1 MRTLTSAPRSE
12 GDSDVMPTGAVGA
25 DSDGTSLP
33 LPMTS
38 LSDAGSLLD
47 EMPSCLPPAESMTD
61 KGGDGSGGHEVLSTV
76 NVRRREVSAP
86 ANDAPTDAANTTPTY
101 SSETGLPSDG
111 MTSSSQAGSPDGMTD
126 GMTSSSEA
134 GLPSDGMPAA
144 SPPAALT
151 VVLPAS
157 DACVSQKAR
166 GYVLQVG
173 AHCHVR
179 ESTSLLVSKR
189 RRRRRELEHEL
200 VTGGRHQLE
209 FELHVD
215 RVPAAR
221 GGMHAK
227 ESR

>member
-1 MRTLTSAPRSE
+1 MHGCALGVRTLTSAPRSE

-47 EMPSCLPPAESMTD
+47 EMPSCLPPAESMPD

-76 NVRRREVSAP
+76 NVRRREASAHESSV
-86 ANDAPTDAANTTPTY
+86 ALTDAANTTPTY
-101 SSETGLPSDG
+101 SSETGLPS
-111 MTSSSQAGSPDGMTD
+111 D

-200 VTGGRHQLE
+200 VTGGRHQLA
-209 FELHVD
+209 FELVEHVD

-227 ESR
+227 ESQ

>member
-1 MRTLTSAPRSE
+1 
-12 GDSDVMPTGAVGA
+12 MPTGAVGA

-61 KGGDGSGGHEVLSTV
+61 EGGDGSGGHEVLSTV

-101 SSETGLPSDG
+101 SSEAGLPSDG
-111 MTSSSQAGSPDGMTD
+111 MTSSSEAGSPDGMTD

-179 ESTSLLVSKR
+179 ASTSLLVSKR

-200 VTGGRHQLE
+200 VTGGRHELE
-209 FELHVD
+209 FEH
-215 RVPAAR
+215 
-221 GGMHAK
+221 
-227 ESR
+227 E

>member
-1 MRTLTSAPRSE
+1 
-12 GDSDVMPTGAVGA
+12 MPTGAVGA

-61 KGGDGSGGHEVLSTV
+61 KGGDRSGGHEVLSTV
-76 NVRRREVSAP
+76 NVRRREVSSP

-101 SSETGLPSDG
+101 SSETRLPSDG
-111 MTSSSQAGSPDGMTD
+111 MTSSSEAGSPDGMTD

-134 GLPSDGMPAA
+134 GLPSDGMTSSSETGLPSDGMPAA

-166 GYVLQVG
+166 G
-173 AHCHVR
+173 
-179 ESTSLLVSKR
+179 
-189 RRRRRELEHEL
+189 
-200 VTGGRHQLE
+200 
-209 FELHVD
+209 
-215 RVPAAR
+215 
-221 GGMHAK
+221 
-227 ESR
+227 

>member
-1 MRTLTSAPRSE
+1 
-12 GDSDVMPTGAVGA
+12 MPTGAVGA

-86 ANDAPTDAANTTPTY
+86 ANDAPTDAANTPPTY
-101 SSETGLPSDG
+101 L
-111 MTSSSQAGSPDGMTD
+111 
-126 GMTSSSEA
+126 SEA

-151 VVLPAS
+151 VMLPAS

-209 FELHVD
+209 FEHVD
-215 RVPAAR
+215 RMNSCR
-221 GGMHAK
+221 
-227 ESR
+227 ESRSG

>member
-38 LSDAGSLLD
+38 SSD
-47 EMPSCLPPAESMTD
+47 
-61 KGGDGSGGHEVLSTV
+61 
-76 NVRRREVSAP
+76 
-86 ANDAPTDAANTTPTY
+86 
-101 SSETGLPSDG
+101 
-111 MTSSSQAGSPDGMTD
+111 
-126 GMTSSSEA
+126 A

-151 VVLPAS
+151 VMLPAS

-179 ESTSLLVSKR
+179 ASTRLLVSKR

-209 FELHVD
+209 FEHVD
-215 RVPAAR
+215 RMNSCR
-221 GGMHAK
+221 
-227 ESR
+227 ESRSG

>member
-1 MRTLTSAPRSE
+1 
-12 GDSDVMPTGAVGA
+12 MPTGAVGA

-61 KGGDGSGGHEVLSTV
+61 KSGGHEVLSTV

-101 SSETGLPSDG
+101 SSEAGLPCS
-111 MTSSSQAGSPDGMTD
+111 D

-179 ESTSLLVSKR
+179 ASTSLLVSKR

-200 VTGGRHQLE
+200 VTGGRHELE
-209 FELHVD
+209 FEHVD
-215 RVPAAR
+215 RMNSCREAR
-221 GGMHAK
+221 SG
-227 ESR
+227 

>member
-101 SSETGLPSDG
+101 SSE
-111 MTSSSQAGSPDGMTD
+111 
-126 GMTSSSEA
+126 A

-200 VTGGRHQLE
+200 VTGGRHQLA
-209 FELHVD
+209 FELVEHVD

-221 GGMHAK
+221 RGMHAK

>member
-1 MRTLTSAPRSE
+1 
-12 GDSDVMPTGAVGA
+12 MPTGAVGA

-101 SSETGLPSDG
+101 SSE
-111 MTSSSQAGSPDGMTD
+111 
-126 GMTSSSEA
+126 A

-157 DACVSQKAR
+157 DACDSQRAR
-166 GYVLQVG
+166 G
-173 AHCHVR
+173 
-179 ESTSLLVSKR
+179 
-189 RRRRRELEHEL
+189 
-200 VTGGRHQLE
+200 
-209 FELHVD
+209 
-215 RVPAAR
+215 
-221 GGMHAK
+221 
-227 ESR
+227 

>member
-111 MTSSSQAGSPDGMTD
+111 MTSSSEAGSPDGMTD

-179 ESTSLLVSKR
+179 ASTRLLVSKR

-200 VTGGRHQLE
+200 VTGGRHELE
-209 FELHVD
+209 FELVEHVD
-215 RVPAAR
+215 RVPDFHM
-221 GGMHAK
+221 GFN
-227 ESR
+227 

>member
-1 MRTLTSAPRSE
+1 
-12 GDSDVMPTGAVGA
+12 MPTGAVGA

-111 MTSSSQAGSPDGMTD
+111 M
-126 GMTSSSEA
+126 
-134 GLPSDGMPAA
+134 PAA

-179 ESTSLLVSKR
+179 ASTSLLVSKR

-200 VTGGRHQLE
+200 VTGGRHELE
-209 FELHVD
+209 FELVEHVD

>member
-1 MRTLTSAPRSE
+1 
-12 GDSDVMPTGAVGA
+12 MPTGAVGA

-101 SSETGLPSDG
+101 SSE
-111 MTSSSQAGSPDGMTD
+111 
-126 GMTSSSEA
+126 A

-200 VTGGRHQLE
+200 VTGGRHQLA
-209 FELHVD
+209 FELVEHVD

-227 ESR
+227 ERRVHVIVLLLLVTVQSTTIMTGY

>member
-1 MRTLTSAPRSE
+1 
-12 GDSDVMPTGAVGA
+12 MPTGAVGA

-33 LPMTS
+33 LP
-38 LSDAGSLLD
+38 
-47 EMPSCLPPAESMTD
+47 
-61 KGGDGSGGHEVLSTV
+61 
-76 NVRRREVSAP
+76 
-86 ANDAPTDAANTTPTY
+86 
-101 SSETGLPSDG
+101 
-111 MTSSSQAGSPDGMTD
+111 
-126 GMTSSSEA
+126 MTSSSEA

-179 ESTSLLVSKR
+179 ASTRLLVSKR

-200 VTGGRHQLE
+200 VTGGRHELE
-209 FELHVD
+209 FELVEHVD

-227 ESR
+227 ERRVHVIVLLLLVTVQSTTIMTGY

>member
-86 ANDAPTDAANTTPTY
+86 ANDAPTDAANTTPT
-101 SSETGLPSDG
+101 
-111 MTSSSQAGSPDGMTD
+111 
-126 GMTSSSEA
+126 SSSEA

-200 VTGGRHQLE
+200 VTGGRHQLA
-209 FELHVD
+209 FELVEHVD

>member
-1 MRTLTSAPRSE
+1 MRTLTSAPRCE

-101 SSETGLPSDG
+101 SSEAGLPSDG
-111 MTSSSQAGSPDGMTD
+111 MTSSS
-126 GMTSSSEA
+126 EA
-134 GLPSDGMPAA
+134 GWPSDGMPAA

-200 VTGGRHQLE
+200 VTGGRHELE
-209 FELHVD
+209 FELVEHID

>member
-1 MRTLTSAPRSE
+1 
-12 GDSDVMPTGAVGA
+12 MPTGAVGA

-111 MTSSSQAGSPDGMTD
+111 MTSSS
-126 GMTSSSEA
+126 EA

-157 DACVSQKAR
+157 DTCVSQKAR
-166 GYVLQVG
+166 G
-173 AHCHVR
+173 
-179 ESTSLLVSKR
+179 
-189 RRRRRELEHEL
+189 
-200 VTGGRHQLE
+200 
-209 FELHVD
+209 
-215 RVPAAR
+215 
-221 GGMHAK
+221 
-227 ESR
+227 

>member
-1 MRTLTSAPRSE
+1 M
-12 GDSDVMPTGAVGA
+12 
-25 DSDGTSLP
+25 
-33 LPMTS
+33 PMTS

-111 MTSSSQAGSPDGMTD
+111 MTSSSEAGSPDGMTD

-166 GYVLQVG
+166 G
-173 AHCHVR
+173 
-179 ESTSLLVSKR
+179 
-189 RRRRRELEHEL
+189 
-200 VTGGRHQLE
+200 
-209 FELHVD
+209 
-215 RVPAAR
+215 
-221 GGMHAK
+221 
-227 ESR
+227 

>member
-1 MRTLTSAPRSE
+1 
-12 GDSDVMPTGAVGA
+12 MPTGAVGA

-61 KGGDGSGGHEVLSTV
+61 EGGDGSGGHEVLSTV
-76 NVRRREVSAP
+76 NVRRREASAP

-101 SSETGLPSDG
+101 SREAGLPSDG
-111 MTSSSQAGSPDGMTD
+111 MR
-126 GMTSSSEA
+126 SSSEA

-151 VVLPAS
+151 VMLPAN

-166 GYVLQVG
+166 G
-173 AHCHVR
+173 
-179 ESTSLLVSKR
+179 
-189 RRRRRELEHEL
+189 
-200 VTGGRHQLE
+200 
-209 FELHVD
+209 
-215 RVPAAR
+215 
-221 GGMHAK
+221 
-227 ESR
+227 

>member
-1 MRTLTSAPRSE
+1 
-12 GDSDVMPTGAVGA
+12 MPTGAVGA

-47 EMPSCLPPAESMTD
+47 EMPSCLPPAESMPD

-76 NVRRREVSAP
+76 NVRRREASAHESSV
-86 ANDAPTDAANTTPTY
+86 ALTDAANTTPTY
-101 SSETGLPSDG
+101 SSET
-111 MTSSSQAGSPDGMTD
+111 
-126 GMTSSSEA
+126 

-200 VTGGRHQLE
+200 VTGGRHELE
-209 FELHVD
+209 FEH
-215 RVPAAR
+215 
-221 GGMHAK
+221 G
-227 ESR
+227 

>member
-38 LSDAGSLLD
+38 
-47 EMPSCLPPAESMTD
+47 
-61 KGGDGSGGHEVLSTV
+61 
-76 NVRRREVSAP
+76 
-86 ANDAPTDAANTTPTY
+86 
-101 SSETGLPSDG
+101 SSE
-111 MTSSSQAGSPDGMTD
+111 AGSPDGMTD

-179 ESTSLLVSKR
+179 ASTSLLVSKR
-189 RRRRRELEHEL
+189 RRR
-200 VTGGRHQLE
+200 T
-209 FELHVD
+209 
-215 RVPAAR
+215 
-221 GGMHAK
+221 
-227 ESR
+227 

>member
-1 MRTLTSAPRSE
+1 
-12 GDSDVMPTGAVGA
+12 MPTGAVGA

-38 LSDAGSLLD
+38 LSDAGSLSD
-47 EMPSCLPPAESMTD
+47 EMPSCLPPAESTTD
-61 KGGDGSGGHEVLSTV
+61 EGGDGSGRHEVLSTV

-101 SSETGLPSDG
+101 SSEAGLPS
-111 MTSSSQAGSPDGMTD
+111 D

-157 DACVSQKAR
+157 DACDSQRAR
-166 GYVLQVG
+166 G
-173 AHCHVR
+173 
-179 ESTSLLVSKR
+179 
-189 RRRRRELEHEL
+189 
-200 VTGGRHQLE
+200 
-209 FELHVD
+209 
-215 RVPAAR
+215 
-221 GGMHAK
+221 
-227 ESR
+227 

>member
-1 MRTLTSAPRSE
+1 
-12 GDSDVMPTGAVGA
+12 MPTGAVGA

-101 SSETGLPSDG
+101 SSEAGLPCS
-111 MTSSSQAGSPDGMTD
+111 D

-157 DACVSQKAR
+157 DACPVSEGQRIRLAGGSALSRAR
-166 GYVLQVG
+166 KHTPACQQ
-173 AHCHVR
+173 AAAA
-179 ESTSLLVSKR
+179 EKR
-189 RRRRRELEHEL
+189 
-200 VTGGRHQLE
+200 
-209 FELHVD
+209 
-215 RVPAAR
+215 A
-221 GGMHAK
+221 
-227 ESR
+227 

>member
-1 MRTLTSAPRSE
+1 
-12 GDSDVMPTGAVGA
+12 MPTGAVGA
-25 DSDGTSLP
+25 DLDGTSLP

-111 MTSSSQAGSPDGMTD
+111 MTSSS
-126 GMTSSSEA
+126 EA

-179 ESTSLLVSKR
+179 ESTRLLVSKR

-209 FELHVD
+209 HVD

-227 ESR
+227 ESQ

>member
-61 KGGDGSGGHEVLSTV
+61 EGGDGSGGHEVLSTV

-101 SSETGLPSDG
+101 SSEAGLPSDG
-111 MTSSSQAGSPDGMTD
+111 MTYSSEAGSPDGMTD

-166 GYVLQVG
+166 G
-173 AHCHVR
+173 
-179 ESTSLLVSKR
+179 
-189 RRRRRELEHEL
+189 
-200 VTGGRHQLE
+200 
-209 FELHVD
+209 
-215 RVPAAR
+215 
-221 GGMHAK
+221 
-227 ESR
+227 

>member
-1 MRTLTSAPRSE
+1 
-12 GDSDVMPTGAVGA
+12 MPTGAVGA

-101 SSETGLPSDG
+101 SSEAGLPSDG
-111 MTSSSQAGSPDGMTD
+111 MTSSS
-126 GMTSSSEA
+126 EA
-134 GLPSDGMPAA
+134 GWPSDGMPAA

-166 GYVLQVG
+166 G
-173 AHCHVR
+173 
-179 ESTSLLVSKR
+179 
-189 RRRRRELEHEL
+189 
-200 VTGGRHQLE
+200 
-209 FELHVD
+209 
-215 RVPAAR
+215 
-221 GGMHAK
+221 
-227 ESR
+227 